1 MRNLISI
8 LVYCLCANVALS
20 GVIVSVPD
28 SGRYNQAGLEAEA
41 FRWGATAEK
50 VDFTHGDWPPRIGF
64 RNMMVDGSQ
73 AWLLPG
79 GPSGLFPPRHLS
91 ALSEGRPDIFPANR
105 SLLNTAPDAA
115 ESVDSFD
122 EIIAD
127 YREAADLRYARI
139 SNSKGLLSD
148 LDFLFEGTLHI
159 DWTGTAPREDEKGIR
174 ATMNQIPEPASI
186 VMVIMAGGLGLI
198 IRRRFRS

>member
-28 SGRYNQAGLEAEA
+28 SGRYNQGGLEAGA
-41 FRWGATAEK
+41 FRWGATVEK

-64 RNMMVDGSQ
+64 RNMMNDGSQ

-79 GPSGLFPPRHLS
+79 APSERFPRHPP
-91 ALSEGRPDIFPANR
+91 ALSEGRPDTSPANGF
-105 SLLNTAPDAA
+105 LFNTAPDAE

-122 EIIAD
+122 EIIAG

-148 LDFLFEGTLHI
+148 MDFLFEGTLHI
-159 DWTGTAPREDEKGIR
+159 DWTGTAPRQDESGIR